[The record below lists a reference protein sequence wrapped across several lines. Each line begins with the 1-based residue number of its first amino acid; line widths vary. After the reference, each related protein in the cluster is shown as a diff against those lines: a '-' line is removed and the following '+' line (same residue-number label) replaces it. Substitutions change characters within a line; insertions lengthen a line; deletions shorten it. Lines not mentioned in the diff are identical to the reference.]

1 MIDDAGGIALE
12 QATRVL
18 ADARR
23 QCAEMGLTPR
33 QFAEILLPEALLAC
47 MVSGMKQEEAEA
59 LFGDF
64 ARDEIPEWFLRVKK
78 TSGFC
83 DCAREAFAEHA
94 AGCASLVT
102 TYESASKS
110 AAPWP
115 EGTVHL

>member
-1 MIDDAGGIALE
+1 MSEGATSDPLE
-12 QATRVL
+12 AATRIL

-23 QCAEMGLTPR
+23 RCADLGLTPM

-47 MVSGMKQEEAEA
+47 MVAGMKQEEVEA
-59 LFGDF
+59 LFGNF
-64 ARDEIPEWFLRVKK
+64 AHDEIPEWFLRVKK

-102 TYESASKS
+102 VLRDDARSPRH
-110 AAPWP
+110 AA
-115 EGTVHL
+115 